1 MPQRV
6 KTKWRPPLALV
17 IGGTLA
23 AVLCLP
29 AIGLVIMGLTL
40 PIYGWGVPALVVG
53 AGIVI
58 CTCILGYLLRRLLL
72 RPVHTLTD
80 RARAITEG
88 EGDARSTLPYY
99 GTAELYDLGQSVLA
113 MGQTLQSRAGAIRAY
128 TDHVTHELKS
138 PLTTIAGAAELLEA
152 GAEGR
157 DKAQLIIAIV
167 TASARMQALLD
178 DLRRLTAARDGLAQ
192 GETQL
197 SEVMRELTAAHP
209 GLAVTIAQ
217 DGKIAVPH
225 DALSAIL
232 TQLLQNAQAHGAT
245 VVTLTFDSQRLHIS
259 DNGSGIA
266 AGNRSRIFD
275 PFFTT
280 HRDRGGTGMG
290 LCIVRAMLDAADA
303 EIKLVDSA
311 AGAAFEIIF

>member
-1 MPQRV
+1 VTRSKQC
-6 KTKWRPPLALV
+6 TELACEWAH
-17 IGGTLA
+17 A
-23 AVLCLP
+23 AAYENQMASAFGAGDRWHTGCCF
-29 AIGLVIMGLTL
+29 
-40 PIYGWGVPALVVG
+40 VPSCDWTCHHGPDAADLRLVG
-53 AGIVI
+53 ARRSGRRGDCHLHVH
-58 CTCILGYLLRRLLL
+58 LRVSAEAAFI

-197 SEVMRELTAAHP
+197 S
-209 GLAVTIAQ
+209 
-217 DGKIAVPH
+217 
-225 DALSAIL
+225 
-232 TQLLQNAQAHGAT
+232 
-245 VVTLTFDSQRLHIS
+245 
-259 DNGSGIA
+259 
-266 AGNRSRIFD
+266 
-275 PFFTT
+275 
-280 HRDRGGTGMG
+280 
-290 LCIVRAMLDAADA
+290 
-303 EIKLVDSA
+303 
-311 AGAAFEIIF
+311 